1 MGGNRGRIEQ
11 FSRSINSLVGG
22 EIKLK
27 KKSSVNKSIHELE
40 FDKEINELFTK
51 KSIPRKFVII
61 YNNKRI
67 HLEKEINKANS
78 KSINKP
84 VLNLDRPNLN
94 LKINSFLNSSPIKLR
109 NQLVMSNQKNASLS
123 NPKDNFF
130 STFRNDKDSYLF
142 K

>member
-51 KSIPRKFVII
+51 TIEQISIK
-61 YNNKRI
+61 
-67 HLEKEINKANS
+67 
-78 KSINKP
+78 
-84 VLNLDRPNLN
+84 
-94 LKINSFLNSSPIKLR
+94 LNS
-109 NQLVMSNQKNASLS
+109 
-123 NPKDNFF
+123 
-130 STFRNDKDSYLF
+130 TSY
-142 K
+142 

>member
-51 KSIPRKFVII
+51 KSIPRKFS
-61 YNNKRI
+61 RQ
-67 HLEKEINKANS
+67 EKILNEIN
-78 KSINKP
+78 
-84 VLNLDRPNLN
+84 V
-94 LKINSFLNSSPIKLR
+94 
-109 NQLVMSNQKNASLS
+109 
-123 NPKDNFF
+123 F
-130 STFRNDKDSYLF
+130 S
-142 K
+142 